1 MRAPNLSAGVVVVR
15 RTTGRRGR
23 TDGSEYLVL
32 RSYNHWDFPKG
43 EVEPGEAPR
52 ATAER
57 EAEEEA
63 SLRGLAFRWGERWQ
77 ETEPYR
83 GRGGLKVARYYLA
96 EAPEDVEVHL
106 PVSPEL
112 GRPEHHEF
120 RWLPREQAAALL
132 PPRLQSVLAWADR
145 VIAGG
150 DR

>member
-1 MRAPNLSAGVVVVR
+1 MNQPNLSAGVVVAR
-15 RTTGRRGR
+15 RTATGR
-23 TDGSEYLVL
+23 EYLVL

-43 EVEPGEAPR
+43 EVEPGESPR

-63 SLRGLAFRWGERWQ
+63 SLRDLDFRWGEHWQ

-96 EAPEDVEVHL
+96 EAPQDVKIHL
-106 PVSPEL
+106 PVNPDL
-112 GRPEHHEF
+112 GHPEHHEF
-120 RWLPREQAAALL
+120 RWLPRDEAAGLL

-145 VIAGG
+145 LIEQA
-150 DR
+150 RT